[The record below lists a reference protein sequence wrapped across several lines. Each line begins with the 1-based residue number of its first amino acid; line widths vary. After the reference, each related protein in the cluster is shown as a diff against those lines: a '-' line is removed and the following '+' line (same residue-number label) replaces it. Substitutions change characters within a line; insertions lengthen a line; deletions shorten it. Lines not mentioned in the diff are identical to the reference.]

1 MFDAEKLSAARWS
14 VRDILQYLKNN
25 HRVKRTHVEKA
36 VRCLNEAGFEVSAKM
51 LEAEFRPVF
60 QGKKITTELNSS
72 IQSLY
77 DGVDAA
83 ISARMNDEAHAII
96 SQRRINQK
104 TVANSNGN
112 TQSDGGLVLPS
123 SKSENPTKT
132 DNNFDAAH
140 ARKQLRTYV
149 KNPAFRQYVKEQITQ
164 WELWHRSHTEE
175 INEHEG
181 LRDKFHQELK
191 ELQGRDFRHSDDPA
205 DFDPLGFAEHC
216 YEFHRDEAAGLKDDS
231 EYKLVADREP
241 VVFKEASVAAIVALF
256 WCDINHS
263 TLLVP
268 EYDFLEPEGPFI
280 EHVRK
285 QWRDSIDGRYMH
297 IDWMVQAAVDAYER
311 KGPVAPQAEESVAP
325 QAEESVAPQAE
336 ESVDTADEMQEAL
349 APAESSQPVS
359 APTTLIDPSGNGDAD
374 AEAKPTPTVRDD
386 VFEAETTE
394 STTSEKKKVVIVE
407 DVAGFHREHDFVMDG
422 KTWKDTKSAS
432 NITGLGEGTL
442 RKNRSNGKTVY
453 KRNDGAII
461 GAVDYR
467 GMLCIAE
474 VESVDPKN
482 KTQRYWY
489 KVDSFV
495 KNARSNKGSSK

>member
-60 QGKKITTELNSS
+60 QGKKITTELSSS

-83 ISARMNDEAHAII
+83 ISVRMNDEAHAII
-96 SQRRINQK
+96 SQRRINQQ

-112 TQSDGGLVLPS
+112 TQSDGGLVMPS
-123 SKSENPTKT
+123 SKPENPTKI

-140 ARKQLRTYV
+140 VREQLQHFV
-149 KNPAFRQYVKEQITQ
+149 KMPAFRLYVKEQITQ

-175 INEHEG
+175 IREHEG

-191 ELQGRDFRHSDDPA
+191 ELQDRDLRHSDDPA
-205 DFDPLGFAEHC
+205 DFDPLSFSEHC
-216 YEFHRDEAAGLKDDS
+216 YELHRDVAAGLKDDP

-241 VVFKEASVAAIVALF
+241 VIFKEASVAAIVALF
-256 WCDINHS
+256 WCDVNHS

-285 QWRDSIDGRYMH
+285 QWRDPIDGRYIH
-297 IDWMVQAAVDAYER
+297 IDWMVQAAVDAYAR

-336 ESVDTADEMQEAL
+336 ESVDTADEIQEDL
-349 APAESSQPVS
+349 AQAESSHPV
-359 APTTLIDPSGNGDAD
+359 PEQTTLKQPSGSGDAD
-374 AEAKPTPTVRDD
+374 AESKGE
-386 VFEAETTE
+386 EAVEPETTE
-394 STTSEKKKVVIVE
+394 STTTEQKKVVMVE

-422 KTWKDTKSAS
+422 KTWKDTNTAS
-432 NITGLGEGTL
+432 KITGFAEGTL

-495 KNARSNKGSSK
+495 KNAKSNKGSSK